1 MMKFRYLWILM
12 VLAFAKALPVKA
24 QQVKKEQESRIE
36 SQDFPAESKV
46 WIQTL
51 SKNCKSLKFYKE
63 VDGDKTSY
71 ELKCKCDGDKRS
83 IEFSEKGNLED
94 VEVLI
99 KKKKLSEP
107 VLKSIQNALDN
118 IAEKNRIEKMQ
129 EQYFPESESP
139 AAIQKRIDN
148 SDLDG
153 YELIVAFKEKRKIY
167 RKELQFDRNGKLL
180 NSRDIKR
187 LEYDFLLF

>member
-1 MMKFRYLWILM
+1 MMKFRFLWILM
-12 VLAFAKALPVKA
+12 VLAFAKALPVQA
-24 QQVKKEQESRIE
+24 QQVKKEQESRVE

-51 SKNCKSLKFYKE
+51 SKDCKSLKFYKE

-107 VLKSIQNALDN
+107 VLQSIQISLDS
-118 IAEKNRIEKMQ
+118 IAEKNRIEKVQ
-129 EQYFPESESP
+129 EQYFPKSDSPESLETRLN
-139 AAIQKRIDN
+139 A

-167 RKELQFDRNGKLL
+167 RKELQFDRNGKLI